1 MNKRIIQ
8 TAKRLFA
15 ASMIFMLGMTPNAL
29 AEEVETT
36 YYITSRG
43 VELTETQYN
52 NLISVFT
59 ENSIN
64 TMTQEQINIYKNDG
78 DLINEQVV
86 LKLDENNN
94 CINPGL
100 ISRNILSDEILTEY
114 KRLTMNFVSQP
125 AKSHKT
131 VSVKCE
137 WLKLPKYRSYDVI
150 AIRVT
155 DANAVFGFDENLVSG
170 SQKWDGNI
178 VNYDSSSGK
187 DHFKFTSKG
196 VGLSMNL
203 SDDAEK
209 TIECELI
216 VTFGSTADPFIAA
229 GSYQH
234 ATSNVTLTQSK
245 WYDIMASGYGYVID
259 FYDIIQDKYDNTPGL
274 LIAHSFKELE
284 GE

>member
-52 NLISVFT
+52 NLISIFT

-86 LKLDENNN
+86 LKLDENN
-94 CINPGL
+94 
-100 ISRNILSDEILTEY
+100 
-114 KRLTMNFVSQP
+114 
-125 AKSHKT
+125 
-131 VSVKCE
+131 
-137 WLKLPKYRSYDVI
+137 
-150 AIRVT
+150 
-155 DANAVFGFDENLVSG
+155 
-170 SQKWDGNI
+170 
-178 VNYDSSSGK
+178 
-187 DHFKFTSKG
+187 
-196 VGLSMNL
+196 
-203 SDDAEK
+203 
-209 TIECELI
+209 
-216 VTFGSTADPFIAA
+216 GSTADPFIAA